1 LKARNEKTYN
11 ELTSQII
18 NACIEV
24 HRELGP
30 GLLESVYKVCLL
42 DELYQRGLKAE
53 AQVRLPVTYKGKQLN
68 KEFVIDILVENLIV
82 VELKTVDVLA
92 PIHEVQL
99 VTYLKLSEKKL
110 GLLVNFNVELLKNGI
125 RRKINGHLN
134 G

>member
-1 LKARNEKTYN
+1 MNEKTYN

-18 NACIEV
+18 SACIEV

-30 GLLESVYKVCLL
+30 GLLESVYEVCLL

-68 KEFVIDILVENLIV
+68 KEFIIDILVENLIV

-99 VTYLKLSEKKL
+99 VTYLKLSDKKL
-110 GLLVNFNVELLKNGI
+110 GLLVNFNVELMKNGI

-134 G
+134 E